1 MTTASEEGVATEVTE
16 QVAALKLGAGAD
28 DPAPAHDPP
37 VAEVNDE
44 NFVRLFVGDLR
55 KILPKLGQ
63 RVACLFE
70 EARVVQIIHK

>member
-37 VAEVNDE
+37 VD
-44 NFVRLFVGDLR
+44 
-55 KILPKLGQ
+55 Q
-63 RVACLFE
+63 RGE
-70 EARVVQIIHK
+70 QG